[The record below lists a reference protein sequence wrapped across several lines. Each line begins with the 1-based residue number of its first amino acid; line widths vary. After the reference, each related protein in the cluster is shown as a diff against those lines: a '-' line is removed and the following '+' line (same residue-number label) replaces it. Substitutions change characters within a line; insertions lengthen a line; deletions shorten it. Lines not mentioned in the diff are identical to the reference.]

1 MLKLPV
7 DKSLIISFFSICFLI
22 FSNQST
28 AQSIVGKW
36 NQVTVKQWLTDEGAK
51 KYGKPFVVTDMST
64 IGTVVS
70 VFKSNHSFVT
80 TSSNSQGGSRTYS
93 GTWSLDGNILT
104 MTDQKAST
112 SVKSTI
118 SEKSGVL
125 IMEILYPDSKTTR
138 KVELTFKRG

>member
-7 DKSLIISFFSICFLI
+7 YKNVFTGIISICSLV
-22 FSNQST
+22 FSNQSNG
-28 AQSIVGKW
+28 QSIVGKW

-70 VFKSNHSFVT
+70 EFKSNHTFVT
-80 TSSNSQGGSRTYS
+80 TSGNSQGESRTYS
-93 GTWSLDGNILT
+93 GTWSMDGNVLI
-104 MTDQKAST
+104 MTDQKASS

-118 SEKSGVL
+118 SQKSGVL